1 MSDGPFDRARAL
13 GTDVAQALTP
23 LLARGHVVAVPGCE
37 APTFREARRFV
48 EMTLWMLWRAPHVM
62 LVPCVLPGDRPA
74 VLVGTWDPRGVALRQ
89 TVTSAG
95 DFAAEVRRAA
105 EGMRGG
111 YGADDLAL
119 AAQLL
124 RDEVG
129 TPDLENMEF
138 WPEVLARLQ
147 AVAPAP
153 GEPDDAGAAV
163 ALPLVERAWPARLA
177 DHRERLRAL
186 ED

>member
-13 GTDVAQALTP
+13 GADLAQTLTP
-23 LLARGHVVAVPGCE
+23 LFVRGHVVAVPGCE

-89 TVTSAG
+89 TVTSAT
-95 DFAAEVRRAA
+95 DFAAEVQRAA
-105 EGMRGG
+105 GVMRGR

-119 AAQLL
+119 AAQLH
-124 RDEVG
+124 RDEAA

-138 WPEVLARLQ
+138 WPEVLAGIQ
-147 AVAPAP
+147 AAADS
-153 GEPDDAGAAV
+153 GEPDDPGAAV

>member
-13 GTDVAQALTP
+13 ATDVAQALSP
-23 LLARGHVVAVPGCE
+23 VMARGHVVAVPGCE

-105 EGMRGG
+105 EAMRGG

-138 WPEVLARLQ
+138 WPCLLYTS
-147 AVAPAP
+147 
-153 GEPDDAGAAV
+153 DA
-163 ALPLVERAWPARLA
+163 A
-177 DHRERLRAL
+177 DE
-186 ED
+186 

>member
-13 GTDVAQALTP
+13 ATEAAQALTP

-48 EMTLWMLWRAPHVM
+48 EVTLWMLWRAPHVM

-95 DFAAEVRRAA
+95 ELAAEVERAA
-105 EGMRGG
+105 EVMRGS
-111 YGADDLAL
+111 YGADALAL
-119 AAQLL
+119 AAQLF
-124 RDEVG
+124 REEVG

-138 WPEVLARLQ
+138 WPEVLARIQ
-147 AVAPAP
+147 AAAPAP
-153 GEPDDAGAAV
+153 GDADDAGAPV

-186 ED
+186 DD